1 MNLNNE
7 IKEQPNYN
15 MEDISN
21 CLPCDNPQ
29 NKLLQKKALNLV
41 FTKFV
46 KLVQLITKKVKQK
59 RCIVQHINYMEW

>member
-29 NKLLQKKALNLV
+29 NKLLQKKNIPFV
-41 FTKFV
+41 FMKDV
-46 KLVQLITKKVKQK
+46 KLDPIIIKKA
-59 RCIVQHINYMEW
+59 R